1 MAYDLVIRNGTVVD
15 GLGAPRFRADIA
27 VAGDRIAEIG
37 RVGERGK
44 REIDASELIVAPGF
58 VDPHTH
64 YDAQICWDPLLS
76 CTSWHGIT
84 TVVMGNCGVGVAPCK
99 PDNREITAWDLTNV
113 EAIPYASLAKGV
125 TWDWV
130 TFPEF
135 IGAAEKRRVGI
146 NVGFLAPLTPFRHFV
161 MGKES
166 MERAATAED
175 TAKIA
180 ALLDEAM
187 TAGAMGV
194 STTTLA
200 QHIGFQGTPLACR
213 LASKDE
219 LRSYANVLK
228 RQGKGAIEV
237 ALTKKVGRVSDS
249 EYELLDLLLTE
260 SGRPVTWLA
269 MSTTPKNPERANETL
284 TRLEPLIR
292 RGGLPQVLCKPFVA
306 QLDLRNPFTFS
317 DMESWN
323 CAFNQ
328 PVEEQKRLYADPEFR
343 AAFRKDL
350 QSPHLFTGK
359 WHRVEILEVSNPA
372 LKKYERK
379 TVGEAA
385 EERREDPLDTFL
397 DLAIED
403 DLNIQYTMAQYH
415 EDGIRQLIT
424 DPRTMIGLSDGGA
437 HVDMLCDAGYA
448 TYLLGNWVRRR
459 EALTLEHAVK
469 RITSEPADFF
479 GIRDRGRLKKGLKA
493 DITIFDYNTVDSA
506 KRAKM
511 ANDLPGGAR
520 RLVMP
525 AEGIEYT
532 IVNGTTLYER
542 GKHSGALPGQ
552 VVRPGAAA

>member
-1 MAYDLVIRNGTVVD
+1 MAYDLVIKNGTVVD
-15 GLGAPRFRADIA
+15 GTGAPRYRADVA
-27 VAGDRIAEIG
+27 VSGDRIVEIG
-37 RVGERGK
+37 KVTESGK
-44 REIDASELIVAPGF
+44 KTIDATDLIVSPGF

-64 YDAQICWDPLLS
+64 YDAQICWDPLIS

-84 TVVMGNCGVGVAPCK
+84 SVVMGNCGVGVAPCK

-113 EAIPYASLAKGV
+113 EAIPFDSLSKGV
-125 TWDWV
+125 TWDWE
-130 TFPEF
+130 TFPQF
-135 IGAAEKRRVGI
+135 LDAAAKRGSGI
-146 NVGFLAPLTPFRHFV
+146 NLGFLAPLTPFRHYV

-166 MERAATAED
+166 MERAATEEE
-175 TAKIA
+175 TKGIS
-180 ALLDEAM
+180 ALLSEAVA
-187 TAGAMGV
+187 AGALGF

-228 RQGKGAIEV
+228 ANRKGSIEL
-237 ALTKKVGRVSDS
+237 ALTRKIGHVSDS
-249 EYELLDLLLTE
+249 EYELLDMLLTE

-269 MSTTPKNPERANETL
+269 MATSPKNPERSRQTL
-284 TRLEPLIR
+284 DKLQPLIS

-306 QLDLRNPFTFS
+306 QLDLRNPFTFA

-323 CAFNQ
+323 HIFNQ
-328 PVEEQKRLYADPEFR
+328 TVEKQKQIYADPAFR
-343 AAFRKDL
+343 ESFRKDL
-350 QSPHLFTGK
+350 MKPHLFTGK
-359 WHRVEILEVSNPA
+359 WHRVEILEVTNPA
-372 LKKYERK
+372 LKPYERK
-379 TVGEAA
+379 TVA
-385 EERREDPLDTFL
+385 EVADIQRKDPLDTFL

-415 EDGIRQLIT
+415 EEGIRELIN
-424 DPRTMIGLSDGGA
+424 DPRTMLGLSDGGA

-448 TYLLGNWVRRR
+448 TYLLGNWVRERQ
-459 EALTLEHAVK
+459 AMTLEHAVK

-479 GIRDRGRLKKGLKA
+479 GIRERGRLNQGWKA
-493 DITIFDYNTVDSA
+493 DITLFDPNTVNSA

-511 ANDLPGGAR
+511 QNDLPGGGR

-532 IVNGTTLYER
+532 IVNGSVLYEH
-542 GKHSGALPGQ
+542 GKHSGAMPGQ
-552 VVRPGAAA
+552 VIRSVAD